1 MHYPAKIST
10 TCTIIEEELKDAFQL
25 ITRTWLEEVN
35 REKLKKRSPSQ
46 LSVLKSFIPKYGLQ
60 YPNIA
65 QLLQILLSAR
75 ANTSPVKRG
84 FTYLERVASERRKHL
99 YPENL
104 DTLFLL
110 SALKVP
116 IKSVTSYQAEIEYL
130 EEAQLSFGF
139 LILQLC
145 KIFFKCVLIS
155 SMEIKPFASLKNES
169 SLFWTS
175 VYLKL

>member
-1 MHYPAKIST
+1 MHH
-10 TCTIIEEELKDAFQL
+10 IEEELKDAFQL

-75 ANTSPVKRG
+75 ANTSPVKRD

-99 YPENL
+99 
-104 DTLFLL
+104 
-110 SALKVP
+110 
-116 IKSVTSYQAEIEYL
+116 
-130 EEAQLSFGF
+130 
-139 LILQLC
+139 
-145 KIFFKCVLIS
+145 
-155 SMEIKPFASLKNES
+155 
-169 SLFWTS
+169 
-175 VYLKL
+175 